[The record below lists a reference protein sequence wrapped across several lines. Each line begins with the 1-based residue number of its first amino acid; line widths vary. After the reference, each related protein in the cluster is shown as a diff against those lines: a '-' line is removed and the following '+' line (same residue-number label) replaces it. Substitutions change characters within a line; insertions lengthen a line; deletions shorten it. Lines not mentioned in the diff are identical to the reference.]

1 VQEKALAYYLIGD
14 IQGCHGAFQRLLQQ
28 LDFSP
33 SRDTLFLLGDLVNRG
48 PDSAGVL
55 RQCMVWGDAVQPVLG
70 NHDLHLLAAAHGM
83 RKSSRRDTL
92 ASVLDA
98 PDRDAL
104 LDWLR
109 QQPLARSWQDAQGQ
123 HLLMV
128 HAGVQPSWSLDDA
141 LALSKEVEQV
151 LRSPDLPDFLRVMY
165 GNLPDFWHPT
175 LQGDERLRVI
185 VNTLTRIR
193 FCSAEGQMDFDS
205 SESAEYAPP
214 GLMPWF
220 DCPGRRTAQD
230 VVAFG
235 HWSTLGLI
243 NQPRLMA
250 LDTGCVWG
258 GQLSAVRVDHDLQ
271 QRQLFQLD
279 CEQAQQPG

>member
-1 VQEKALAYYLIGD
+1 MARYFIGD
-14 IQGCHGAFQRLLQQ
+14 IQGCHSAFQRLLLQ
-28 LDFSP
+28 LAFSP

-55 RQCMVWGDAVQPVLG
+55 RQCMDWGTSVQAVLG

-92 ASVLDA
+92 GSVLDA
-98 PDRDAL
+98 PDREPL
-104 LDWLR
+104 LEWLR
-109 QQPLARSWQDAQGQ
+109 QQPLARSWSDAQGQ
-123 HLLMV
+123 RVLMV
-128 HAGVQPSWSLDDA
+128 HAGVQPSWTLADT
-141 LALSKEVEQV
+141 LALSAEVQQV
-151 LRSPDLPDFLRVMY
+151 LTSPELPAFLHVMY
-165 GNLPDFWHPT
+165 GNQPDHWDDKLT
-175 LQGDERLRVI
+175 GADRLRVI

-193 FCSAEGQMDFDS
+193 FCTPDGRMDFDS
-205 SESAEYAPP
+205 AESADQAPE

-220 DCPGRRTAQD
+220 TCPDRHTAQN

-243 NQPRLMA
+243 NQPQLMA

-258 GQLSAVRVDHDLQ
+258 GQLTAVRVENDLQ
-271 QRQLFQLD
+271 HREVIQVE
-279 CEQAQQPG
+279 CEQAQRPG